1 MTSNSWKNPVNG
13 DWTAAADWTTGGVP
27 GAGDT
32 VTIAVQG
39 TYTVTLYTL
48 GQAASLTLN
57 DTGLLFYD
65 AGTLAVSGTIALQA
79 GTLDLAYGS
88 LQGGTLA
95 LDGGL
100 LQSSGGTLNAV
111 SVQGPLNLSPANSLL
126 FVQSGLTL
134 TGAGGSGAGSV
145 ALTGYDAA
153 LDFVGSQSLNNAT
166 ISLGNAQG
174 GVATLGSA
182 HAFGATAGATL
193 TLGPSLWLRQTSG
206 QGALAIG
213 NVLGGAL
220 NDDVLNQGTMTVTGG
235 TLTVSG
241 PGTLVNQGT
250 IGVSGGAVLD
260 IASAGFSNAG
270 TMSVSN
276 GTLDF
281 GGTFTT
287 SLLSQLGALTLSQA
301 TLEIGGDDVNTG
313 TTLSIGGAMP
323 LELAGTITGGTV
335 IDSGGGLTFGP
346 GTGVLDGVSYHG
358 TLAVT
363 GTNAAL
369 TLIDNT
375 SLATGAATVTGA
387 GAALLLQGIDTLGNA
402 TIQLG
407 SNSGTAELGTT
418 DPWVAGSAT
427 TATLASTLLVQ
438 QTGVNAAV
446 NANAQ
451 TPIQGDGLSD
461 TLINQG
467 SIAGSIAGGTL
478 SIGGYG
484 MFINQGSIAISNG
497 DTLLLD
503 ALSFSNTGKIGISGG
518 ATAILGGPPNPWG
531 GAPAWSNTGSI
542 AVNGGTLQLAGTVR
556 TAQIGKIASSGGT
569 IGLSGTLSNAG
580 ATLTLGSGGVL
591 PALSL
596 TGTIQGGYIT
606 DPGSLLSFGGGG
618 TAMLQSVAYAGT
630 LGLAQSG
637 AYVRIYQG
645 IGLNGTASVTGA
657 GATLA
662 FQGTE
667 TFTSATVYLG
677 ATGGASIDVLHDYT
691 VQGGSTLTL
700 GAALMIGQAGANAA
714 VGLATDL
721 AGDAIV
727 SKATVTGTIYGGT
740 LSLGGQS
747 FSNQGS
753 IAISNGDT
761 LALNAAAFSNTG
773 NISVTNAAL
782 DIADSLT
789 VGQLGHVAFTNA
801 AISVAGTLNNAANTL
816 TVGTG
821 TQWGQVTLTGTI
833 HGGVILDD
841 GLGLATFGNATLDAV
856 SYRGTLNL
864 SRPFQSLDFADTVHF
879 NDPTGTLAGTVFLT
893 GAADRMVATTSE
905 ILPDV
910 NFYIGSNTVSY
921 YGQRIPAPELDA
933 GLGTTLTIGAS
944 TTVRTAG
951 TYSALGDATLGKW
964 TDSITN
970 DGTIL
975 AATNGCSLTLG
986 STFFVNAAS
995 LLINTGSSVFAG
1007 DVGFDNTGVIAVT
1020 EGANLE
1026 MTLYEYYS
1034 APNAGP
1040 AQFTNGGT
1048 IRMLGGAFAELTG
1061 NGTFPAVAVAN
1072 LAGGLIQGLGTILA
1086 PILNNGTIES
1096 KYGPVLQVLQ
1106 GVTGTGTMLIDQGV
1120 SLELN
1125 NSVAPSQTVSYTG
1138 TAGILKLDMPLS
1150 FGAAVSGFG
1159 GGNILD
1165 LAATT
1170 LTAVGISS
1178 GTLVA
1183 TTSKGNFFLNS
1194 APLGGELSAGTDGH
1208 GGMDIAYLAQAQ
1220 GSGMALITLSQP
1232 AMLFWASPVGDEFQ
1246 GPTWELNGS
1255 WIGDWTTADSLDF
1268 SDMSGSKLSASWAQ
1282 ASGQGTLT
1290 VTDGTKTG
1298 HVVLNGSLNANWF
1311 HAGTDGHGGALIT
1324 YHS

>member
-13 DWTAAADWTTGGVP
+13 DWTDAADWTTGSVP
-27 GAGDT
+27 GAGDA
-32 VTIAVQG
+32 VTIAALG

-48 GQAASLTLN
+48 GQAASLTL
-57 DTGLLFYD
+57 DDSGLLFYD
-65 AGTLAVSGTIALQA
+65 AGTLAVSGTLALQA

-100 LQSSGGTLNAV
+100 LQSSGGTLTALA
-111 SVQGPLNLSPANSLL
+111 VQGALNLSPTNSLL
-126 FVQSGLTL
+126 YVQSGLTL
-134 TGAGGSGAGSV
+134 TGAGGSGTGSV

-153 LDFVGSQSLNNAT
+153 LDFIGSQMLNSAS
-166 ISLGNAQG
+166 ISLGNTLG
-174 GVATLGSA
+174 GVATLGIA

-193 TLGPSLWLRQTSG
+193 TLGPSLWLRQTGG
-206 QGALAIG
+206 QGALSIG
-213 NVLGGAL
+213 NGLGGAL
-220 NDDVLNQGTMTVTGG
+220 DDELLNHGTITVSGG

-250 IGVSGGAVLD
+250 IGISGGAVFD
-260 IASAGFSNAG
+260 IASPGFSNVG
-270 TMSVSN
+270 TMSVSDS
-276 GTLDF
+276 TLDF

-287 SLLSQLGALTLSQA
+287 SLFSQLGALALSQA
-301 TLEIGGDDVNTG
+301 TLEIGGEDINAG
-313 TTLSIGGAMP
+313 ATLSVSSFIP
-323 LELAGTITGGTV
+323 LVLAGTITSGTV

-346 GTGVLDGVSYHG
+346 GTGVLDGVTYQG

-363 GTNAAL
+363 GTNGAV

-375 SLATGAATVTGA
+375 VLATGAATVTGS
-387 GAALLLQGIDTLGNA
+387 GAALLLEGLDTLGNA

-407 SNSGTAELGTT
+407 SNTGTAELGTT

-438 QTGVNAAV
+438 QSGLNAAV

-451 TPIQGDGLSD
+451 TPIQGDGLAD

-467 SIAGSIAGGTL
+467 SITGAVAGGTL

-484 MFINQGSIAISNG
+484 TFINQGNIAISNS
-497 DTLLLD
+497 DTLLLE
-503 ALSFSNTGKIGISGG
+503 ALSFSNTGTITISPG

-542 AVNGGTLQLAGTVR
+542 AVNGGTLQLAGIER
-556 TAQIGKIASSGGT
+556 TAQLGKITSSGGT
-569 IGLSGTLSNAG
+569 ISLTGTLANAG
-580 ATLTLGSGGVL
+580 TTLTLGSGGVL

-596 TGTIQGGYIT
+596 TGTIQGGTIS
-606 DPGSLLSFGGGG
+606 DPASLLSFGGGG
-618 TAMLQSVAYAGT
+618 IAMLQAVSYSGT
-630 LGLAQSG
+630 LGLLQNG

-645 IGLNGTASVTGA
+645 IALTGTANVTGA
-657 GATLA
+657 GSTLA

-667 TFTSATVYLG
+667 TFNNAAVDLG
-677 ATGGASIDVLHDYT
+677 ATGGATLDVLHDYS

-700 GAALMIGQAGANAA
+700 GSALFITQAGANAA
-714 VGLATDL
+714 IGLAADL
-721 AGDAIV
+721 AGDAIIN
-727 SKATVTGTIYGGT
+727 KGTVTGGTYGGT
-740 LSLGGQS
+740 LSLGSQS
-747 FSNQGS
+747 FTNQGT

-773 NISVTNAAL
+773 NMSITNASL

-789 VGQLGHVAFTNA
+789 IAQLGRLALTNA
-801 AISVAGTLNNAANTL
+801 AISIAGTLNNAGNTL

-821 TQWGQVTLTGTI
+821 SQWGQVTLTGTI
-833 HGGVILDD
+833 HGGVVLDD

-864 SRPFQSLDFADTVHF
+864 SRPFQDLDFADTVHF
-879 NDPTGTLAGTVFLT
+879 NDPTGTLTGTVFLT

-905 ILPDV
+905 TLPDV

-933 GLGTTLTIGAS
+933 GLGTALTIGAS

-951 TYSALGDATLGKW
+951 TYSTLGDATLGKW

-1007 DVGFDNTGVIAVT
+1007 DVGFDNTGVIAIT
-1020 EGANLE
+1020 AGANLE
-1026 MTLYEYYS
+1026 MTLYDYYA

-1040 AQFTNGGT
+1040 AQFTNSGT
-1048 IRMLGGAFAELTG
+1048 IRILGGAFAELTG

-1072 LAGGLIQGLGTILA
+1072 LSGGLIQGLGTILA

-1120 SLELN
+1120 ILELN
-1125 NSVAPSQTVSYTG
+1125 NQVAASQTVSYTG

-1150 FGAAVSGFG
+1150 FGAAVTGFG
-1159 GGNILD
+1159 GSDILD

-1194 APLGGELSAGTDGH
+1194 APLGGELSAGGDGH
-1208 GGMDIAYLAQAQ
+1208 SGMDISYLPQSQ
-1220 GSGMALITLSQP
+1220 GSGVAVIALTQP
-1232 AMLFWASPVGDEFQ
+1232 AMMFWASPVGDEFQ

-1268 SDMSGSKLSASWAQ
+1268 TDMNGSKASASWAQ
-1282 ASGQGTLT
+1282 GSGQGTLT

-1298 HVVLNGSLNANWF
+1298 HILLNGSFNANWF
-1311 HAGTDGHGGALIT
+1311 HAGADGHGGALIT